1 MPALAQPTRTNHQ
14 IAFRYR
20 SSDGMLGVT
29 RQTTQRLAARLGV
42 DETQAIHL
50 ALVNF
55 ATTHLPQYEP
65 DEGDLTEAQLAEID
79 RLAAPQLAAIRKV
92 TPGKVR
98 SVRSSL
104 FGISA

>member
-1 MPALAQPTRTNHQ
+1 MPALAQPTRTSHQ
-14 IAFRYR
+14 IAFRDR